1 LQASLSSAAAK
12 LWPFSARGWV
22 LLDRIVVGC
31 EKISRLE
38 GDESASYVALDVAI
52 ADILSAI
59 YMCFV
64 PKR

>member
-1 LQASLSSAAAK
+1 

-31 EKISRLE
+31 DKISRLE